1 MLRSTHA
8 FTPHKENSR
17 VLNTFQACSEI
28 SLDLMPTTYMKGE
41 SVFVNEIEAKEQEH
55 PDQKVKA

>member
-1 MLRSTHA
+1 
-8 FTPHKENSR
+8 
-17 VLNTFQACSEI
+17 
-28 SLDLMPTTYMKGE
+28 MPTTYMKGE